1 MKVTWVAVIMCMAVV
16 GAPMMAQA
24 MTCND
29 VTVNMAQCLSYLM
42 QGGTPSTLCC
52 SGVKNILGS
61 AVTTVDKQTVCNC
74 LKADAARYNINDQ
87 YAQALPGFCK
97 VNVPYKI
104 SRSTNCARYICLY
117 LILHSLILRYSCT
130 ICSAILALQ
139 EFNQLKTI

>member
-1 MKVTWVAVIMCMAVV
+1 MASMKVTWVVVIMCMAVV

-104 SRSTNCARYICLY
+104 SRSTNCARSGGIHTKEL
-117 LILHSLILRYSCT
+117 
-130 ICSAILALQ
+130 
-139 EFNQLKTI
+139 NV